1 LKPRVV
7 FMGSPEFAVPAL
19 RAVAA
24 ACDVVR
30 VVTQPDRPSGRGLA
44 VHESAVASAAGEL
57 GLSLVRPRTLK
68 DPAAIAELRELRADV
83 FAVVAFG
90 MILTPEVLALPRAG
104 CVNLHG
110 SLLPDYRGASPV
122 QRALWD
128 GRAET
133 GVCTLFMD
141 EGIDTGDVI
150 ACRREPIRDDD
161 AAASLAARLAALG
174 APLLAESVVQVA
186 EGRAPRTRQD
196 RAAGSYAGKLKK
208 EDGVVDWTL
217 PARVVWAHAR
227 AVTPWPGATT
237 MFRGKR
243 VLLTRAIP
251 EPATANAAGGTLLGS
266 DDEGIRVA
274 CADGVLRVLRLKPE
288 GRAELDAAE
297 WARGARPQPGERFEA
312 NSGRIKEQTT

>member
-1 LKPRVV
+1 MKPRVV
-7 FMGSPEFAVPAL
+7 FMGTPEFAVPAL

-24 ACDVVR
+24 ACDVAR
-30 VVTQPDRPSGRGLA
+30 VVTQPDRPSGRGLEPR
-44 VHESAVASAAGEL
+44 ESAVARAAGEL
-57 GLSLVRPRTLK
+57 GLHVVRPNDMK
-68 DPAAIAELRELRADV
+68 DRSVLDELRESRADV

-90 MILTPEVLALPRAG
+90 AILTPAVLALPRAG

-150 ACRREPIRDDD
+150 GCRREAIRDDD
-161 AAASLAARLAALG
+161 DAGTLAARLASLG
-174 APLLAESVVQVA
+174 GPLLAESVLQA
-186 EGRAPRTRQD
+186 AAGQASRKPQD
-196 RAAGSYAGKLKK
+196 RAAGSYAKKLKK
-208 EDGVVDWTL
+208 EDGVVDWSL
-217 PARVVWAHAR
+217 PARVVWSRAR

-237 MFRGKR
+237 SYRGKR
-243 VLLTRAIP
+243 VLLTRTRP
-251 EPATANAAGGTLLGS
+251 EEAAASAAPGTLLGS
-266 DDEGIRVA
+266 DADGIRVA
-274 CADGVLRVLRLKPE
+274 CADGALRVTRLKPE

-297 WARGARPQPGERFEA
+297 WARGARPQPGERFE
-312 NSGRIKEQTT
+312 SLKEQTT